1 MKIILIIIGAIF
13 LVLGFLGL
21 GVIRN
26 RSIKWSK
33 MPQWHIIVEMVLG
46 IVIIV
51 IGFMSLYIK
60 VFSNLSLIYY
70 FHKVNHF

>member
-1 MKIILIIIGAIF
+1 MKIILIIIGFIF

-33 MPQWHIIVEMVLG
+33 MPQWHAAVEMVLG
-46 IVIIV
+46 IAVII
-51 IGFMSLYIK
+51 IGFMK
-60 VFSNLSLIYY
+60 
-70 FHKVNHF
+70 